1 MLQDFQQK
9 AQGVIDHFKDE
20 LKKVRTGRAQPS
32 MVDSVMVEVSAYG
45 GARMKI
51 AELATI
57 SAPDP
62 SLLVIQPFDPSVMQD
77 VERAINIANL
87 GFSPVVDQ
95 NTIRIAVPPLTTE
108 RREQM
113 KKIVAQRLE
122 EAKVAL
128 RNVRTEV
135 KNDIEA
141 QEGVSEDEIDR
152 QLKALQTEVDKT
164 VMQLEKLRTEKDTE
178 LVQI

>member
-1 MLQDFQQK
+1 MLQNFQPK
-9 AQGVIDHFKDE
+9 AQGVIEHFKDE
-20 LKKVRTGRAQPS
+20 LKKIRTGRAQPS
-32 MVDSVMVEVSAYG
+32 MVDSVIVEVAAYG

-62 SLLVIQPFDPSVMQD
+62 SMLVIQPFDPSVLQD
-77 VERAINIANL
+77 LERAINIANL

-95 NTIRIAVPPLTTE
+95 SIIRISVPPLTME

-113 KKIVAQRLE
+113 KKVVGQKLE
-122 EAKVAL
+122 ESKVAL

-135 KNDIEA
+135 KEEIEA
-141 QEGVSEDEIDR
+141 QEGVSEDAIERD
-152 QLKALQTEVDKT
+152 LKELQVQVDKVT
-164 VMQLEKLRTEKDTE
+164 QQLEQLRVEKDKE
-178 LVQI
+178 LVQL